1 MRNTRKILVAFVI
14 LMTILMTLAIIP
26 ANAAGEGKTVYLK
39 PSGSSF
45 GGWKE
50 GNERYAVYSW
60 NSSNGVN
67 AWCDLMDPDGDGVY
81 EGTIPEDHDM
91 IIFCRMNGATTANN
105 WNNKWV
111 QTPDLQ
117 YSKSVGKCYSISGGT
132 SGSFVDY
139 APPAHKHDYQ
149 QSDESVAATCHTPGN
164 LVEVCSDATCGAKK
178 QSVIPAGHVYAEKVC
193 TLCGFNLSESHV
205 VYFKNTD
212 NWASVAAHYWTDGG
226 NTTTWPGVPMTLENG
241 LYTIIVPA
249 DNDKIIFNSNV
260 KDGASQTDDL
270 VIPAEAKIYN
280 FETKAWED
288 LPHTHSWSDATCT
301 EAQKCECG
309 ETQGEALGHTEAVD
323 AAVAPTCTATGLTE
337 GKHCSVCNEVLV
349 AQSEVAALGHSH
361 SATVTAPTCTAAGY
375 TTYTCSCGDSYTG
388 DEVAALGHT
397 EAVDAAVAPTCTATG
412 LTEGKHC
419 SVCNEV
425 LVAQSE
431 VAALGHSYETG
442 ICSVCGAEDPLYV
455 DPDDGLHL
463 DLWISNPDLYTVNG
477 LNIKYNG
484 TGGTYACV
492 GSDISELV
500 LGNNVFTVTI
510 TNNGSADSRVRF
522 DIQGTTAADGYNH
535 KVYNTGATGGDVWTD
550 MEWGGSV
557 VTVPAG
563 QSVTLVV
570 NYECTGVFGPIK
582 DLVIFVDAARGG
594 DESANT
600 FSADITLSAMAFRHV
615 CNYKVTETVDP
626 TCEAAGSKTY
636 TCSCGASYQEEIAA
650 LGHSYTEGVCS
661 VCGAADP
668 NYVPPHVNT
677 LVVGDTNKIVIDS
690 DLNNGYG
697 YYIELVPFVASEAG
711 YYAFVGEGLTIWLY
725 DSNNALI
732 SMTGAANLDAGM
744 YFVFIAANTPAT
756 TGEYNV
762 AVSQSAWVN
771 TLAVGDNT
779 LLITDALANDYGYY
793 IVWAPFV
800 VTEKANYTIGGEGIL
815 ALVYDSTYQAVA
827 TTELEAGTYYVC
839 VAFLTPATTGFAKVT
854 VEKTAIGDVEVPEI
868 PALDLGDNT
877 VVIDGTTTNLTGNA
891 VAWYTFTPETSGA
904 YQFSCS
910 DLTIY
915 ILTSQNMSDLSAYV
929 GAGGIAE
936 LEAGTLYYV
945 LVGKEGIT
953 GEFTVN
959 VATYEGEK
967 PHVNTI
973 VLGDNHYIVS
983 DALIATGYEWLNI
996 EITEPGTYVI
1006 KGGAPMTVFFF
1017 TVLGT
1022 LDTSSPHGWNIDNIT
1037 YAYVEEFYVTLAEA
1051 GTYWMGFRYDNIGD
1065 LREFDFNV
1073 SLHEHKFADGLCS
1086 DCGAADPN
1094 YVPPHEHNFVEGK
1107 CECGE
1112 SDPNYVPEQ
1121 PAPELSF
1128 IEKIM
1133 MAITQFFAQ
1142 IGDWFKNLLAGFKK

>member
-1 MRNTRKILVAFVI
+1 MRNTRKILVALLV
-14 LMTILMTLAIIP
+14 LMTLLMSMTTIFAS
-26 ANAAGEGKTVYLK
+26 AASTDVTVYLT
-39 PSGSSF
+39 PNGN
-45 GGWKE
+45 WKAD
-50 GNERYAVYSW
+50 NARFAVYTW
-60 NSSNGVN
+60 GGPAGEKWINMTDSNK
-67 AWCDLMDPDGDGVY
+67 DGVY
-81 EGTIPEDHDM
+81 EATLPAGYSNL
-91 IIFCRMNGATTANN
+91 IFCRMNPGASANN
-105 WNNKWV
+105 WNNKWN
-111 QTPDLQ
+111 QTADLTLP
-117 YSKSVGKCYSISGGT
+117 T
-132 SGSFVDY
+132 SGANHYTVNEGTWDKGGGNWSTFGSTCNHVLGD
-139 APPAHKHDYQ
+139 
-149 QSDESVAATCHTPGN
+149 AATCTTAQICTICKDPIVSALGHNYNSSNVCGRCGSQATFTVAGSGAHLGSEWDTNNTANDMTYSNGVYTKVYTDVAAGSYALKCVRDHDWGTSYGDPNSGDKDGN
-164 LVEVCSDATCGAKK
+164 YLYTVATAGSTVTVTLNGEKVEVK
-178 QSVIPAGHVYAEKVC
+178 I
-193 TLCGFNLSESHV
+193 ES
-205 VYFKNTD
+205 
-212 NWASVAAHYWTDGG
+212 
-226 NTTTWPGVPMTLENG
+226 
-241 LYTIIVPA
+241 
-249 DNDKIIFNSNV
+249 
-260 KDGASQTDDL
+260 
-270 VIPAEAKIYN
+270 
-280 FETKAWED
+280 
-288 LPHTHSWSDATCT
+288 HTHSWSDATCT

-463 DLWISNPDLYTVNG
+463 DLWVSSSDYTVNG

-484 TGGTYACV
+484 AGNSYSCAGADV
-492 GSDISELV
+492 AELAV
-500 LGNNVFTVTI
+500 GNNVFTVTI

-522 DIQGTTAADGYNH
+522 DIQGTTKPDGAKH
-535 KVYNTGATGGDVWTD
+535 FVYNTGATGGDVWTD
-550 MEWGGSV
+550 MEWGGST

-570 NYECTGVFGPIK
+570 NYECTGEFGPVKNVI
-582 DLVIFVDAARGG
+582 IFVDAARG
-594 DESANT
+594 DDAT
-600 FSADITLSAMAFRHV
+600 YSADITLSAMAFRHV

-636 TCSCGASYQEEIAA
+636 TCSCGASYPEEIAA

-690 DLNNGYG
+690 DLDNGYG

-725 DSNNALI
+725 DSNNALV

-744 YFVFIAANTPAT
+744 YFVFVAANTPAT

-904 YQFSCS
+904 YQFACS

-915 ILTSQNMSDLSAYV
+915 ILTSQNMSDLGAYV

-983 DALIATGYEWLNI
+983 DALIAAEYEWLNI

-1017 TVLGT
+1017 TVPGT
-1022 LDTSSPHGWNIDNIT
+1022 LDTSSPFGWNIDNT
-1037 YAYVEEFYVTLAEA
+1037 TVAYVEEFYVTLAEA

-1121 PAPELSF
+1121 PVPEQPAPELSF